1 MAEQRRTVMST
12 VGATGSR
19 GRLASNTGKLYNTSC
34 GGTGFTANQRP
45 AIYYK
50 PSLDHT
56 DNPHFGLLLSDS
68 FVSQTQRDYQP
79 HIRSDCSGS
88 LPNIVSKPRASGF
101 HQLRSHQTTVT
112 EEGKTEYRNAFVPHH
127 LTPAV
132 SHNHVTVGPKGESG
146 FTEGAELQL
155 NTFQERKQCPVEPH
169 QTHSSVM
176 KSDFTPP
183 SILQGTEDRPGV
195 CSRSSRET
203 GFTRGAV
210 APLACPSSLLP
221 SPQSNSN
228 APTQITIG
236 KKPTGFVLNAP
247 NNQVFP
253 ITPFD
258 GSHFTTHYKSMFCHR
273 ADFEKVKSVGIIST
287 KMDSGYNRRDLD
299 RFILKG

>member
-183 SILQGTEDRPGV
+183 SILQ
-195 CSRSSRET
+195 
-203 GFTRGAV
+203 
-210 APLACPSSLLP
+210 SSLLP